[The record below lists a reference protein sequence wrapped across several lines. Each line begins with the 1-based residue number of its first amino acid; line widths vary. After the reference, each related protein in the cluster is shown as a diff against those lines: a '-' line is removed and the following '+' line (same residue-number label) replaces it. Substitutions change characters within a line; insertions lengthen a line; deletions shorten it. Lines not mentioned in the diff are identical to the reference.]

1 MLKKLAL
8 TVTGATLMTTFV
20 DVNSVQGM
28 NLIRNG
34 SFESSSL
41 NPGRGFISLGT
52 GSTAINNWTTTGPI
66 DYIGGLWQASDGGRS
81 LDLNSSSTGG
91 ISQTFDTI
99 VGQNYTVTFD
109 LAAHPDRRGSINKSM
124 RVSAAGDSEVF
135 TFNRTGKSTLNM
147 GWETNTWMFSATG
160 SSTTLSFISNI
171 GGPYGPTLDN
181 VSVTTVPEPLTILGA
196 GMAVAFG
203 TGLKKTLSK
212 INKKSDL

>member
-1 MLKKLAL
+1 M

-41 NPGRGFISLGT
+41 NPGRGFISVGT

-203 TGLKKTLSK
+203 TGFKKTLSK
-212 INKKSDL
+212 IKKKSDL

>member
-1 MLKKLAL
+1 M

-212 INKKSDL
+212 IKKKSDL

>member
-1 MLKKLAL
+1 
-8 TVTGATLMTTFV
+8 
-20 DVNSVQGM
+20 
-28 NLIRNG
+28 
-34 SFESSSL
+34 
-41 NPGRGFISLGT
+41 
-52 GSTAINNWTTTGPI
+52 
-66 DYIGGLWQASDGGRS
+66 
-81 LDLNSSSTGG
+81 
-91 ISQTFDTI
+91 
-99 VGQNYTVTFD
+99 
-109 LAAHPDRRGSINKSM
+109 M

-181 VSVTTVPEPLTILGA
+181 VSVTTVPEPLPILVA

-212 INKKSDL
+212 IKKKSDL